1 MNRLI
6 KPSGLLAA
14 CKPRAM
20 PRYAQ
25 MAMSKHLMGSQSSAP
40 NTTPLHFMQS
50 MQPLGTIPGARSFS
64 SEGTSTVIEMKDSG
78 DWDKYLESDKPVV
91 LQAGAHWCG
100 PCQFLKPMLTKVSAE
115 YADQVM
121 YVYMDI
127 DKFPEIAEM
136 LEI

>member
-1 MNRLI
+1 M
-6 KPSGLLAA
+6 
-14 CKPRAM
+14 
-20 PRYAQ
+20 
-25 MAMSKHLMGSQSSAP
+25 
-40 NTTPLHFMQS
+40 FMQTQS
-50 MQPLGTIPGARSFS
+50 RPFS
-64 SEGTSTVIEMKDSG
+64 SDSAVLEMTDSS

-100 PCQFLKPMLTKVSAE
+100 PCQFLKPMLAKVSAD
-115 YADQVM
+115 YAEDVM